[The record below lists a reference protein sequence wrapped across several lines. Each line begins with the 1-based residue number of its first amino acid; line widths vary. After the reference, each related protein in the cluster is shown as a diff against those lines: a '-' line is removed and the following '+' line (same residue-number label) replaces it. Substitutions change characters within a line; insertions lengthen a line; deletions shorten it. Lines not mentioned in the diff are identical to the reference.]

1 MTPKKA
7 RKRNA
12 KPARKKPAGR
22 ARKTPAAPVGK
33 PAWREVFLEKFAER
47 ANVSAACRVAGVARN
62 TVYEERKSDPVFA
75 KQFQAARAEAVE
87 RLEEEAWRRA
97 HDGTEKPVYQ
107 QGTLV
112 GHIQEYSD
120 TMLIFL
126 LKANK
131 PKKYRDNFKHEHAGS
146 LDLNI
151 PQLDEALN
159 RIYGN
164 PDPAGEGATDNAT
177 DAGDAA

>member
-1 MTPKKA
+1 MTSKKA
-7 RKRNA
+7 RKRSA

-22 ARKTPAAPVGK
+22 ARKSPAPVGK
-33 PAWREVFLEKFAER
+33 PAWREVFLATFAER

-62 TVYEERKSDPVFA
+62 TVYEERRADPAFA
-75 KQFQAARAEAVE
+75 KLFKTARAEAVE

-97 HDGTEKPVYQ
+97 HDGVEKPVYQ
-107 QGTLV
+107 QGSLV

-131 PKKYRDNFKHEHAGS
+131 PKKYRDNVKHEHAG
-146 LDLNI
+146 DLNVNI
-151 PQLDEALN
+151 PQLEEALE
-159 RIYGN
+159 RIYGSDVT
-164 PDPAGEGATDNAT
+164 PDAGEGAD
-177 DAGDAA
+177 GDRA

>member
-1 MTPKKA
+1 LTAKKG
-7 RKRNA
+7 
-12 KPARKKPAGR
+12 KKPAQKKR
-22 ARKTPAAPVGK
+22 ARPSRRQERK
-33 PAWREVFLEKFAER
+33 PAWREIFLRVYAQR
-47 ANVSAACRVAGVARN
+47 ANVGASCRTAGISRTLA
-62 TVYEERKSDPVFA
+62 YETRKAEPDFA
-75 KQFQAARAEAVE
+75 KQWQIARAEAVE

-97 HDGTEKPVYQ
+97 HDGVKKPVYQ
-107 QGTLV
+107 QGNLV

-131 PKKYRDNFKHEHAGS
+131 PKKYRDNFKHEHAGT
-146 LDLNI
+146 LDVNI

-164 PDPAGEGATDNAT
+164 PDPAGESATDNAPDT
-177 DAGDAA
+177 GNAA